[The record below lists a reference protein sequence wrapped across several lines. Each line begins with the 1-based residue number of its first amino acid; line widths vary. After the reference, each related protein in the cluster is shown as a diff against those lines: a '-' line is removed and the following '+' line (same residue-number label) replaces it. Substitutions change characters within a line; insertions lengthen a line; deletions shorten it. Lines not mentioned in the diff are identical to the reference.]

1 MERTYQTQDGCPV
14 AATLDVIGDRWT
26 LLVIRDLTL
35 GRSGKFKDLMESL
48 QGISPNLLAQRL
60 KLLEREGIVER
71 HFYSDHPP
79 RAEYRFTKKGAE
91 LGSVVRAMAE
101 WGIEYR
107 LTGQQRAAAVARLR
121 EAELAHR

>member
-1 MERTYQTQDGCPV
+1 MSRIAPGAPRQ
-14 AATLDVIGDRWT
+14 ANA
-26 LLVIRDLTL
+26 
-35 GRSGKFKDLMESL
+35 SL
-48 QGISPNLLAQRL
+48 EGISPNLLAQRL

-107 LTGQQRAAAVARLR
+107 LTGQQRAAAGRLR